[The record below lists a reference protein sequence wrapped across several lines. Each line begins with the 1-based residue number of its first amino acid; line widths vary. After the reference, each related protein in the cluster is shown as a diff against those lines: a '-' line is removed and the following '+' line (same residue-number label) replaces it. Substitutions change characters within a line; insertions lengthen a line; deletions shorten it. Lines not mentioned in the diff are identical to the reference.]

1 MGSVRVTRVVP
12 ALFDPRLRT
21 ATEILWPSL
30 CTIQTVTYTLSADN
44 QRVPSGAT
52 NVTGI
57 VDIPARSGPAVRE
70 RPTDDLNRFSGQV
83 VSEYHL
89 RRHVDLNGYFPQI
102 LPEVMQAVIDGVT
115 YPIRGVEHDG
125 QHWITRIKVEITTP
139 HG

>member
-1 MGSVRVTRVVP
+1 MRVTRVVP

-21 ATEILWPSL
+21 ATEILWPSV
-30 CTIQTVTYTLSADN
+30 CTIQLRVYNTESGN
-44 QRVPSGAT
+44 QRVFLVAT
-52 NVTGI
+52 DIDGMVE
-57 VDIPARSGPAVRE
+57 IPARSGPTVRE

-89 RRHVDLNGYFPQI
+89 RRHVDLNGYYPQI
-102 LPEVMQAVIDGVT
+102 LPETMQAVIDGVV